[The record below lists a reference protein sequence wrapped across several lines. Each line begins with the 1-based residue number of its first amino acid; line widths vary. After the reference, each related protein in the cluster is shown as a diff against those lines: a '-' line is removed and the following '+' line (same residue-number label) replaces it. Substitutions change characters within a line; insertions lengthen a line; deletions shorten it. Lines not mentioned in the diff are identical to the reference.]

1 MPARGCDAAASHNV
15 YAKEAISVTRIAFVI
30 PCYRSA
36 ETIAG
41 VAAEI
46 EEVMQTRNGYEHR
59 VVLVNDGSPDRTLD
73 VLRAL
78 AMRPGVT
85 AIDLAKNFGQ
95 HSAVLAG
102 IEEARRQKAD
112 IVVCLDDDGQTP
124 ADEVF
129 SLIDALD
136 EGYDVVYARYE
147 VKRHSPLRN
156 LGSWCNEMLSRLL
169 LKKPRDL
176 YISSYFAMRRFVAD
190 ELVRYHNSFPY
201 LAGLILRATH
211 NIGNVT
217 VNHRRRAAGR
227 SGYTLGRLIA
237 LWLNGFTAFSVLPL
251 RVSMLLG
258 IISALFGFGL
268 GLYAVINKFLSPD
281 VPMGWTTTVAAVSLI
296 GGMILLVL
304 GMIGEYVGRIYIS
317 ISNSPQYV
325 IRRRYGR
332 REESS
337 DKHGEHQRS
346 ENPGG
351 Q

>member
-1 MPARGCDAAASHNV
+1 M
-15 YAKEAISVTRIAFVI
+15 TRIAFVI

-36 ETIAG
+36 ETITG
-41 VAAEI
+41 VVDEI
-46 EEVMQTRNGYEHR
+46 EEIMRTRQGYEHCL
-59 VVLVNDGSPDRTLD
+59 VLVNDGSTDRTLD
-73 VLRAL
+73 VLRTL
-78 AMRPGVT
+78 ARRPGV
-85 AIDLAKNFGQ
+85 IVLDLAKNFGQ

-102 IEEARRQKAD
+102 VQEARRQNAD
-112 IVVCLDDDGQTP
+112 IMVCLDDDGQTP

-147 VKRHSPLRN
+147 VKRHSMFRN
-156 LGSWCNEMLSRLL
+156 FGSWCNEMLSRLL

-190 ELVRYHNSFPY
+190 ELVRYDNSFPY
-201 LAGLILRATH
+201 LAGLILRTTR

-217 VNHRRRAAGR
+217 VNHRRRAAGT
-227 SGYTLGRLIA
+227 SGYTFGKLIA

-258 IISALFGFGL
+258 VISALFGFGL
-268 GLYAVINKFLSPD
+268 GLYAVINKFISPN

-325 IRRRYGR
+325 IRRRYER

-337 DKHGEHQRS
+337 DNPENHREP
-346 ENPGG
+346 ENPAGE
-351 Q
+351 